1 MSISAADF
9 GKVAVVMGGFAAERE
24 VSLISGKAVLE
35 GLQSKGIDAHAIDLD
50 RDVLSKLKQGGFDR
64 VFNVVHGRGGEDGQL
79 SGALDLLQMP
89 YTGSGVLGCALA
101 MDKYRTKQ
109 IWQSLNL
116 PTPNYLLIESKAQL
130 ADAAKLGFP
139 LMLKAALE
147 GSSIGVV
154 KVSNEQALEAAWE
167 EASACNSHVIAEQFV
182 DGGGVEYTCS
192 ILGERALPLIALHAK
207 NDFYDYE
214 AKYLA
219 DDTEYRV
226 PCGLDEAKEAEIQ
239 ALCLKAFKAVD
250 AKGWGRVDVMLD
262 QAANTWLIEVNTVPG
277 MTSHSLVPMAAK
289 AVGLSFADLVWEVL
303 AQTLEVGH
311 G

>member
-35 GLQSKGIDAHAIDLD
+35 GLQSKGVDAHAIDLN
-50 RDVLSKLKQGGFDR
+50 RDVVSTLKQGGFDR

-79 SGALDLLQMP
+79 SGTLDLLKMP

-182 DGGGVEYTCS
+182 DGRGVEYTCS
-192 ILGERALPLIALHAK
+192 ILGDRALPLIALHAK

-262 QAANTWLIEVNTVPG
+262 QAANPWLIEVNTVPG

>member
-24 VSLISGKAVLE
+24 VSLISGKAVLQ
-35 GLQSKGIDAHAIDLD
+35 GLQSKGVDAHAIDLD
-50 RDVLSKLKQGGFDR
+50 RDVVSTLKQGGFDR

-79 SGALDLLQMP
+79 SGTLDLLKMP

-130 ADAAKLGFP
+130 VDAAKLGFP

-182 DGGGVEYTCS
+182 DGRGVEYTCS
-192 ILGERALPLIALHAK
+192 ILGDRALPLIALHAK

-262 QAANTWLIEVNTVPG
+262 QAANPWLIEVNTVPG

>member
-50 RDVLSKLKQGGFDR
+50 RDVVSTLKQGGFDR

-79 SGALDLLQMP
+79 SGTLDLLKMP

-130 ADAAKLGFP
+130 VDAAKLGFP

-192 ILGERALPLIALHAK
+192 ILGDRALPLIALHAK

-226 PCGLDEAKEAEIQ
+226 PCGLDETKEAEIQ

-262 QAANTWLIEVNTVPG
+262 QAANPWLIEVNTVPG

>member
-35 GLQSKGIDAHAIDLD
+35 GLQSKGIDAYAIDLD
-50 RDVLSKLKQGGFDR
+50 RDVVSTLKQGGFDR

-79 SGALDLLQMP
+79 SGTLDLLQMP

-192 ILGERALPLIALHAK
+192 ILGDRALPLIALHAK

-262 QAANTWLIEVNTVPG
+262 QAANPWLIEVNTVPG

>member
-1 MSISAADF
+1 MSILAADF
-9 GKVAVVMGGFAAERE
+9 GKVAVVMGGFSAERE

-50 RDVLSKLKQGGFDR
+50 RDVVSTLKQGGFDR

-79 SGALDLLQMP
+79 SGTLDLLKMP

-192 ILGERALPLIALHAK
+192 ILGDRALPLIALHAK

-226 PCGLDEAKEAEIQ
+226 PCGLDETKEAEIQ

-262 QAANTWLIEVNTVPG
+262 QAANPWLIEVNTVPG

>member
-50 RDVLSKLKQGGFDR
+50 RDVVSTLKQGGFDR

-79 SGALDLLQMP
+79 SGTLDLLKMP

-192 ILGERALPLIALHAK
+192 ILGDRALPLIALHAK

-226 PCGLDEAKEAEIQ
+226 PCGLDEAKEAKIQ

-262 QAANTWLIEVNTVPG
+262 QAANPWLIEVNTVPG

>member
-35 GLQSKGIDAHAIDLD
+35 GLQSKGVDAHAIDLN
-50 RDVLSKLKQGGFDR
+50 RDVVSTLKQGGFDR

-79 SGALDLLQMP
+79 SGTLDLLKMP

-192 ILGERALPLIALHAK
+192 ILGDRALPLIALHAK

-226 PCGLDEAKEAEIQ
+226 PCGLDETKEAEIQ

-262 QAANTWLIEVNTVPG
+262 QAANPWLIEVNTVPG

-303 AQTLEVGH
+303 AQTLEVDH

>member
-35 GLQSKGIDAHAIDLD
+35 GLQSKGIDAQAIDLD
-50 RDVLSKLKQGGFDR
+50 CDVVSTLKQGGFDR

-79 SGALDLLQMP
+79 SGTLDLLKMP

-182 DGGGVEYTCS
+182 DGRGVEYTCS
-192 ILGERALPLIALHAK
+192 ILGDRALPLIALHAK

-226 PCGLDEAKEAEIQ
+226 PCGLDETKEAEIQ

-262 QAANTWLIEVNTVPG
+262 QAANPWLIEVNTVPG

>member
-50 RDVLSKLKQGGFDR
+50 RDVVSTLKQGGFDR

-79 SGALDLLQMP
+79 SGTLDLLKMP

-139 LMLKAALE
+139 LMIKAALE

-192 ILGERALPLIALHAK
+192 ILGDRALPLIALHAK

-226 PCGLDEAKEAEIQ
+226 PCGLDETKEAEIQ

-262 QAANTWLIEVNTVPG
+262 QAANPWLIEVNTVPG

>member
-50 RDVLSKLKQGGFDR
+50 RDVVSTLKQGGFDR

-79 SGALDLLQMP
+79 SGTLDLLKMP

-130 ADAAKLGFP
+130 ADAVKLGFP

-167 EASACNSHVIAEQFV
+167 EASACNSHVIAEEFV

-192 ILGERALPLIALHAK
+192 ILGDRALPLIALHAK

-226 PCGLDEAKEAEIQ
+226 PCGLDEKKEAEIQ

-262 QAANTWLIEVNTVPG
+262 QAANPWLIEVNTVPG

>member
-50 RDVLSKLKQGGFDR
+50 RDVVSTLKQGGFDR

-109 IWQSLNL
+109 IWQSLNF

-130 ADAAKLGFP
+130 ADAVKLGFP

-192 ILGERALPLIALHAK
+192 ILGDRALPLIALHAK

-262 QAANTWLIEVNTVPG
+262 QAANPWLIEVNTVPG

>member
-50 RDVLSKLKQGGFDR
+50 RDVVSTLKQGGFDR

-109 IWQSLNL
+109 IWQALNL

-130 ADAAKLGFP
+130 ADAVKLGFP

-192 ILGERALPLIALHAK
+192 ILGDRALPLIALHAK

-262 QAANTWLIEVNTVPG
+262 QAANPWLIEVNTVPG

>member
-50 RDVLSKLKQGGFDR
+50 RDVVSTLKQGGFDR

-79 SGALDLLQMP
+79 SGTLDLLKMP

-192 ILGERALPLIALHAK
+192 ILGDRALPLIALHAK

-226 PCGLDEAKEAEIQ
+226 PCGLDETKEAEIQ

-262 QAANTWLIEVNTVPG
+262 QAANPWLIEVNTVPG

>member
-50 RDVLSKLKQGGFDR
+50 RDVVSTLKQGGFDR

-130 ADAAKLGFP
+130 ADAVKLGFP

-192 ILGERALPLIALHAK
+192 ILGDRALPLIALHAK

-250 AKGWGRVDVMLD
+250 AKGWGRVDFMLD
-262 QAANTWLIEVNTVPG
+262 QAANPWLIEVNTVPG

>member
-50 RDVLSKLKQGGFDR
+50 SDVVATLKQGGFDR

-79 SGALDLLQMP
+79 SGTLDLLKMP

-109 IWQSLNL
+109 IWQALNL
-116 PTPNYLLIESKAQL
+116 PTPNYLLIESKAHL

-239 ALCLKAFKAVD
+239 AICLKAFKAVD

-262 QAANTWLIEVNTVPG
+262 QAANPWLIEVNTVPG

-303 AQTLEVGH
+303 AQTLEAGH

>member
-35 GLQSKGIDAHAIDLD
+35 GLQSKGIDAHGIDLD
-50 RDVLSKLKQGGFDR
+50 RDVVSTLKQGGFDR

-79 SGALDLLQMP
+79 SGTLDLLKMP

-192 ILGERALPLIALHAK
+192 ILGDRALPLIALHAK

-262 QAANTWLIEVNTVPG
+262 QAANPWLIEVNTVPG

>member
-1 MSISAADF
+1 
-9 GKVAVVMGGFAAERE
+9 
-24 VSLISGKAVLE
+24 
-35 GLQSKGIDAHAIDLD
+35 
-50 RDVLSKLKQGGFDR
+50 
-64 VFNVVHGRGGEDGQL
+64 
-79 SGALDLLQMP
+79 MP

-192 ILGERALPLIALHAK
+192 ILGDRALPLIALHAK

-262 QAANTWLIEVNTVPG
+262 QAANPWLIEVNTVPG

>member
-50 RDVLSKLKQGGFDR
+50 RDVVSTLKQGGFDR

-79 SGALDLLQMP
+79 SGALDLLKMP
-89 YTGSGVLGCALA
+89 YTGSGILGCALA

-109 IWQSLNL
+109 IWQALNL
-116 PTPNYLLIESKAQL
+116 PTPNYLLIESKSHL

-192 ILGERALPLIALHAK
+192 ILGDRALPLIALHAK

-226 PCGLDEAKEAEIQ
+226 PCGLDETKEAEIQ

-250 AKGWGRVDVMLD
+250 EKGWGRVDVMLD
-262 QAANTWLIEVNTVPG
+262 QEANPWLIEVNTVPG

>member
-35 GLQSKGIDAHAIDLD
+35 GLQSKGIDAYAIDLD
-50 RDVLSKLKQGGFDR
+50 RDVVSTLKQGGFDR

-79 SGALDLLQMP
+79 SGALDLLKMP

-116 PTPNYLLIESKAQL
+116 PTPNYSLIESKAQL

-192 ILGERALPLIALHAK
+192 ILGDRALPLIALHAK

-226 PCGLDEAKEAEIQ
+226 PCGLDEAKEAEVQ

-262 QAANTWLIEVNTVPG
+262 QAANPWLIEVNTVPG

>member
-1 MSISAADF
+1 MSISANDF

-35 GLQSKGIDAHAIDLD
+35 GLLSKGVDAHAIDLD
-50 RDVLSKLKQGGFDR
+50 RDIASKLKLENFDR

-79 SGALDLLQMP
+79 SGMLDLLQMP

-116 PTPNYLLIESKAQL
+116 PTPNYLLIETKAQL
-130 ADAAKLGFP
+130 SDAAKLGFP

-154 KVSNEQALEAAWE
+154 KVSNEQGLEAAWK

-182 DGGGVEYTCS
+182 DGGGIEYTCS
-192 ILGERALPLIALHAK
+192 ILGDRALPLISLHAK

-226 PCGLDEAKEAEIQ
+226 PCGLDADKEAEIQ

-262 QAANTWLIEVNTVPG
+262 PAGNPWLIEVNTVPG

>member
-50 RDVLSKLKQGGFDR
+50 RDVVSTLKQGGFDR

-79 SGALDLLQMP
+79 SGTLDLLKMP

-154 KVSNEQALEAAWE
+154 KVSNEQALEAAWG

-182 DGGGVEYTCS
+182 DGRGVEYTCS
-192 ILGERALPLIALHAK
+192 ILGDRALPLIALHAK

-226 PCGLDEAKEAEIQ
+226 PCGLDETKEAEIQ

-262 QAANTWLIEVNTVPG
+262 QAANPWLIEVNTVPG

>member
-35 GLQSKGIDAHAIDLD
+35 GLQSKGIDAYAIDLD
-50 RDVLSKLKQGGFDR
+50 RDVVSTLKQGGFDR

-79 SGALDLLQMP
+79 SGTLDLLQIP

-192 ILGERALPLIALHAK
+192 ILGDRALPLIALHAK

-262 QAANTWLIEVNTVPG
+262 QAANPWLIEVNTVPG

>member
-50 RDVLSKLKQGGFDR
+50 RDVVSTLKQGGFDR

-79 SGALDLLQMP
+79 SGTLDLLKMP

-167 EASACNSHVIAEQFV
+167 ETSACNSHVIAEQFV
-182 DGGGVEYTCS
+182 DGRGVEYTCS
-192 ILGERALPLIALHAK
+192 ILGDRALPLIALHAK

-226 PCGLDEAKEAEIQ
+226 PCGLDETKEAEIQ

-262 QAANTWLIEVNTVPG
+262 QAANPWLIEVNTVPG

>member
-50 RDVLSKLKQGGFDR
+50 RDVVSTLKQGGFDR

-79 SGALDLLQMP
+79 SGTLDLLKMP

-116 PTPNYLLIESKAQL
+116 PTPNYLLIESKARL

-182 DGGGVEYTCS
+182 DGRGVEYTCS
-192 ILGERALPLIALHAK
+192 ILGDRALPLIALHAK

-262 QAANTWLIEVNTVPG
+262 QAANPWLIEVNTVPG

>member
-50 RDVLSKLKQGGFDR
+50 RDVVSTLKQGGFDR

-79 SGALDLLQMP
+79 SGTLDLLKMP

-192 ILGERALPLIALHAK
+192 ILGDRALPLIALHAK

-226 PCGLDEAKEAEIQ
+226 PCGLDETKEAEIQ

-262 QAANTWLIEVNTVPG
+262 QAANPWLIEGNTVPG

>member
-50 RDVLSKLKQGGFDR
+50 RDVVSTLKQGGFDR

-79 SGALDLLQMP
+79 SGALDLLKMP

-192 ILGERALPLIALHAK
+192 ILGDRALPLIALHAK

-226 PCGLDEAKEAEIQ
+226 PCGLDETKEAEIQ

-262 QAANTWLIEVNTVPG
+262 QAANPWLIEVNTVPG

-289 AVGLSFADLVWEVL
+289 AVSLSFADLVWEVL
-303 AQTLEVGH
+303 ALTLEVGH

>member
-35 GLQSKGIDAHAIDLD
+35 GLKSKGIDAHAIDLD
-50 RDVLSKLKQGGFDR
+50 RDVVSTLKQGGFDR

-79 SGALDLLQMP
+79 SGTLDLLKMP

-192 ILGERALPLIALHAK
+192 ILGDRALPLIALHAK

-226 PCGLDEAKEAEIQ
+226 PCGLDETKEAEIQ

-262 QAANTWLIEVNTVPG
+262 QAANPWLIEVNTVPG

>member
-9 GKVAVVMGGFAAERE
+9 GKVAVVMGGFTAERE

-50 RDVLSKLKQGGFDR
+50 RDVVSTLKQGGFDR

-262 QAANTWLIEVNTVPG
+262 QAANPWLIEVNTVPG

>member
-35 GLQSKGIDAHAIDLD
+35 GLQSKGIDAYAIDLD
-50 RDVLSKLKQGGFDR
+50 RDVVSTLKQGGFDR

-79 SGALDLLQMP
+79 SGALDLLKMP

-262 QAANTWLIEVNTVPG
+262 QAANPWLIEVNTVPG

-303 AQTLEVGH
+303 AQTLEVDH
-311 G
+311 D

>member
-35 GLQSKGIDAHAIDLD
+35 GLQSKGIDAYAIDLD
-50 RDVLSKLKQGGFDR
+50 RDVVSTLKQGGFDR

-79 SGALDLLQMP
+79 SGTLDLLQIP

-154 KVSNEQALEAAWE
+154 KASNEQALEAAWE

-192 ILGERALPLIALHAK
+192 ILGDRALPLIALHAK

-262 QAANTWLIEVNTVPG
+262 QAANPWLIEVNTVPG

>member
-1 MSISAADF
+1 MSVSAADF

-35 GLQSKGIDAHAIDLD
+35 GLQSKGVDAHAIDLD
-50 RDVLSKLKQGGFDR
+50 RDVVSTLKRGGFDR

-79 SGALDLLQMP
+79 SGALDLLKMP

-130 ADAAKLGFP
+130 ANAAKLGFP

-167 EASACNSHVIAEQFV
+167 EALACNSHVIAEQFV

-192 ILGERALPLIALHAK
+192 ILGDRALPLIALHAK

-262 QAANTWLIEVNTVPG
+262 QAANPWLIEVNTVPG

>member
-35 GLQSKGIDAHAIDLD
+35 GLQSKGVDAYAIDLD
-50 RDVLSKLKQGGFDR
+50 RDVVSTLKQGGFDR

-79 SGALDLLQMP
+79 SGTLDLLQIP

-192 ILGERALPLIALHAK
+192 ILGDRALPLIALHAK

-262 QAANTWLIEVNTVPG
+262 QAANPWLIEVNTVPG

>member
-50 RDVLSKLKQGGFDR
+50 RDVVSTLKQGGFDR
-64 VFNVVHGRGGEDGQL
+64 VFNVVHGRGGDDGQL
-79 SGALDLLQMP
+79 SGTLDLLKMP

-182 DGGGVEYTCS
+182 DGRGVEYTCS
-192 ILGERALPLIALHAK
+192 ILGDRALPLIALHAK

-262 QAANTWLIEVNTVPG
+262 QAANPWLIEVNTVPG

>member
-35 GLQSKGIDAHAIDLD
+35 GLQSKGVDAHAIDLD
-50 RDVLSKLKQGGFDR
+50 RDVVSTLKQGGFDR

-79 SGALDLLQMP
+79 SGTLDLLKMP

-182 DGGGVEYTCS
+182 DGRGVEYTCS
-192 ILGERALPLIALHAK
+192 ILGDRALPLIALHAK

-262 QAANTWLIEVNTVPG
+262 QAANPWLIEVNTVPG

>member
-24 VSLISGKAVLE
+24 VSLISGKAVLD
-35 GLQSKGIDAHAIDLD
+35 GLQSKGVDAHAIDLN
-50 RDVLSKLKQGGFDR
+50 RDVVSTLKQGGFDR

-79 SGALDLLQMP
+79 SGTLDLLKMP

-192 ILGERALPLIALHAK
+192 ILGDRALPLIALHAK

-226 PCGLDEAKEAEIQ
+226 PCGLDETKEAEIQ

-262 QAANTWLIEVNTVPG
+262 QAANPWLIEVNTVPG

-303 AQTLEVGH
+303 AQTLEVDH

>member
-50 RDVLSKLKQGGFDR
+50 RDVVSTLKQGGFDR

-79 SGALDLLQMP
+79 SGTLDLLKMP

-182 DGGGVEYTCS
+182 DGRGVEYTCS
-192 ILGERALPLIALHAK
+192 ILGDRALPLIALHAK

-262 QAANTWLIEVNTVPG
+262 QAANPWLIEVNTVPG

>member
-50 RDVLSKLKQGGFDR
+50 RDVVSTLKQGGFDR

-130 ADAAKLGFP
+130 ADAVKLGFP

-192 ILGERALPLIALHAK
+192 ILGDRALPLIALHAK

-262 QAANTWLIEVNTVPG
+262 QSTNPWLIEVNTVPG

>member
-50 RDVLSKLKQGGFDR
+50 RDVVSTLKQGGFDR

-130 ADAAKLGFP
+130 ADAVKLGFP

-167 EASACNSHVIAEQFV
+167 EASACNSHVIAEKFV

-262 QAANTWLIEVNTVPG
+262 QAANPWLIEVNTVPG

-303 AQTLEVGH
+303 AQTLEVDH

>member
-50 RDVLSKLKQGGFDR
+50 RDVVSTLKQGGFDR

-262 QAANTWLIEVNTVPG
+262 QAANPWLIEVNTVPG